1 MKDFFTNLAYIVQ
14 GWSSMIIDLV
24 LGRQDRVSYARYKTC
39 KKCEYMRFHICTLCK
54 CVVEAKVKVNYY
66 LDENG
71 KSIGGCPL
79 KKW

>member
-1 MKDFFTNLAYIVQ
+1 MKEFFLKLAYIIQ
-14 GWSSMIIDLV
+14 GWSSMIVDLI
-24 LGRQDRVSYARYKTC
+24 LGRQDKVFYMRYKTC
-39 KKCEYMRFHICTLCK
+39 KQCKYMKFYICTLCK
-54 CVVEAKVKVNYY
+54 CVIEAKVKVNYY